1 MVTIEQIILYQ
12 ESKWDANEQSVSDT
26 GVPMAPPLPRP
37 PSLHTDHG
45 ICCTVQN
52 SCYEF
57 ILMSYPTYL
66 ISFY

>member
-12 ESKWDANEQSVSDT
+12 ESKWDANEQSISDT
-26 GVPMAPPLPRP
+26 GVPTAPPLPRP
-37 PSLHTDHG
+37 PSVHTDHG